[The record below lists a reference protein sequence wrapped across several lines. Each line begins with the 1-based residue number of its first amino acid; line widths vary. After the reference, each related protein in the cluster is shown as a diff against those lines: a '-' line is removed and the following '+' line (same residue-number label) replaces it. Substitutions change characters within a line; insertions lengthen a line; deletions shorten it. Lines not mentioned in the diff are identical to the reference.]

1 MTSLIIVLPLLP
13 DGLNWGGR
21 LDDLVSDFI
30 AETREGLE
38 ALDSELVRFEQQ
50 PDDPATLGGIFRLI
64 HTIKGTCGFLGLTR
78 LQTVAHAAENVLG
91 AFRDGVLPVTPVAV
105 SAVLETVDLIRSLT
119 DALGATAS
127 EPAGDDSALI
137 ARLESLLETASKGA
151 EKKVDVTYA
160 QPVAAAIGW
169 VRVVVQRGVTM
180 SGRRL
185 TR

>member
-78 LQTVAHAAENVLG
+78 L
-91 AFRDGVLPVTPVAV
+91 
-105 SAVLETVDLIRSLT
+105 
-119 DALGATAS
+119 
-127 EPAGDDSALI
+127 
-137 ARLESLLETASKGA
+137 
-151 EKKVDVTYA
+151 
-160 QPVAAAIGW
+160 
-169 VRVVVQRGVTM
+169 
-180 SGRRL
+180 
-185 TR
+185 